1 VPLLVTI
8 GADRPPG
15 ATGYDELV
23 TNARSALKISPG
35 RPVTWPSS
43 GYASGTTGRPKGA
56 MISQRALTGCVPEA
70 FCARNAPHRFQFA
83 EAFAALCLRFRRDL
97 GAGPER
103 MNASLLRRN
112 TGSLAAFVL
121 RYIYWAQGRV
131 MWFVSLPVQVAMYER
146 ARFPA
151 PH

>member
-1 VPLLVTI
+1 M
-8 GADRPPG
+8 
-15 ATGYDELV
+15 
-23 TNARSALKISPG
+23 SWG
-35 RPVTWPSS
+35 R
-43 GYASGTTGRPKGA
+43 
-56 MISQRALTGCVPEA
+56 
-70 FCARNAPHRFQFA
+70 
-83 EAFAALCLRFRRDL
+83 L
-97 GAGPER
+97 GAHIYLRNRGQGEDKR
-103 MNASLLRRN
+103 YASLLRRN